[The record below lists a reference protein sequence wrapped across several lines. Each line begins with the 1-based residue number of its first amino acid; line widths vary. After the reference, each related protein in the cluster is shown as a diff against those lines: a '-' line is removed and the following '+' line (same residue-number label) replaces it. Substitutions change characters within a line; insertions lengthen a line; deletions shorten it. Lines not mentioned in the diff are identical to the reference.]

1 MRDLVVLDSGLDAGE
16 LVQVQDEPALEIAL
30 PQVFTQPA
38 LATLRR
44 GKLPHVEW
52 LVARL
57 YRVSVDAN
65 GSGAGD
71 RAGTVLAGDRAGKVR
86 SGEEV
91 SAADGLPTEEVPR
104 AAERAALGPDYQALV
119 NEFQP
124 LFTWGMACW
133 DFLLSTEGCRFL
145 PRHSNDKVCYRGD
158 YRVVTDV
165 DYSRLLHRVF
175 RQCVLEC
182 ARTSIEQSLTGHLR
196 AHFWNAVLSAY
207 RELEN
212 PPDPG
217 QRTLTAYSY
226 LRCVP
231 YQFLNAYHHE
241 LVHRTLQ
248 ALSSQERRI
257 MDAYFLH
264 FLKLEAAAQ
273 AVSLPLEQTSTTL
286 RRGLLTL
293 LLEHR
298 LVYCLLRQIE
308 RY

>member
-1 MRDLVVLDSGLDAGE
+1 MRDLIVVDSDLDADE

-30 PQVFTQPA
+30 PQVFIQP
-38 LATLRR
+38 TLTTLQR

-57 YRVSVDAN
+57 YRAAVEAN
-65 GSGAGD
+65 GSGAG
-71 RAGTVLAGDRAGKVR
+71 
-86 SGEEV
+86 
-91 SAADGLPTEEVPR
+91 
-104 AAERAALGPDYQALV
+104 LGPDYQALV

-145 PRHSNDKVCYRGD
+145 PRHPGDKVCYRGD

-175 RQCVLEC
+175 RQCVLAC
-182 ARTSIEQSLTGHLR
+182 ARTSIEQSLSGYLR
-196 AHFWNAVLSAY
+196 VHFWHAVLSAY

-212 PPDPG
+212 PPDPH

-241 LVHRTLQ
+241 LVHRTLH
-248 ALSSQERRI
+248 ALSPQERRTI
-257 MDAYFLH
+257 DAYFLH
-264 FLKLEAAAQ
+264 FLKLEAAAE
-273 AVSLPLEQTSTTL
+273 AVSLPVEQANATL
-286 RRGLLTL
+286 RRGLLSL